1 MWPTLLY
8 AALAIAICGWIFTSF
23 RQRRK
28 VHALE
33 RSKEEIQ
40 VEETLVFDFLHG
52 LGEAFRETIK
62 PHDLHRLIVEGATR
76 ILDAHGGALYLTD
89 RSGNKLVPVF
99 LSKGCP
105 PLVPVPGHILH
116 QAATTP
122 AALEGFLRMHSVPPS
137 EGLIGTETIKP
148 HDLHR
153 LIVEG
158 ATRILDAHG
167 GALYLTDRSGNK
179 LVPVFLSK
187 GCPPLVPVPGH
198 ILHQAATAP
207 AALEGFL
214 RMHSVPPGEGLIG
227 TVWQTTQPVSLA
239 DVRDVPELAR
249 LRETPLGTASLMATA
264 LLYGKQNMGV
274 LAVGNGPM
282 GAPFTPSDFVVFKSI
297 AEQSA
302 FALYNAIIY
311 SEANEKKRLDH
322 DLEIARDI
330 QRILLPEKSPAVPGF
345 EIAGINI
352 PARQVSGDYFDYIRV
367 DEHRLGVAIADVS
380 GKGVPASLIMAICRS
395 VLRSQAPQNPSPA
408 EVLKAVN
415 RQLYPDI
422 KEDMFISMAYLV
434 VDHSV
439 GSITLARAGHDA
451 PLLYRRAQQTV
462 ELIKPP
468 GMVVG
473 IDSGSV
479 FDRITNDFAI
489 RLEQDDCLV
498 LYTDGV
504 TEALDAEGF
513 EFGIDRMI
521 QSVRAS
527 AAHGASAII
536 TRLIDDVRNFVGAH
550 PQNDDITL
558 ITIRKHEKDQP

>member
-122 AALEGFLRMHSVPPS
+122 S
-137 EGLIGTETIKP
+137 
-148 HDLHR
+148 
-153 LIVEG
+153 
-158 ATRILDAHG
+158 
-167 GALYLTDRSGNK
+167 
-179 LVPVFLSK
+179 
-187 GCPPLVPVPGH
+187 
-198 ILHQAATAP
+198 
-207 AALEGFL
+207 ALEGFL

-227 TVWQTTQPVSLA
+227 TVWQTAQPVSLA

-249 LRETPLGTASLMATA
+249 LRETPLGTASLMATS

-282 GAPFTPSDFVVFKSI
+282 GAPFTPSEFVVFKSI

-322 DLEIARDI
+322 DLQIARDI
-330 QRILLPEKSPAVPGF
+330 QRILLPAEAPSVNGF
-345 EIAGINI
+345 EISGINV
-352 PARQVSGDYFDYIRV
+352 PARQVSGDYFDYIKID
-367 DEHRLGVAIADVS
+367 DERLGVAIADVS

-395 VLRSQAPQNPSPA
+395 VLRAEAARNPSPA
-408 EVLKAVN
+408 DVLRKVN

-434 VDHSV
+434 LDHQHDGV
-439 GSITLARAGHDA
+439 TLARAGHDA
-451 PLLYRRAQQTV
+451 PLWYQRQSQTV
-462 ELIKPP
+462 TPVKSP

-479 FDRITNDFAI
+479 FDRLTVDFAVP
-489 RLEQDDCLV
+489 LERNDCLV

-504 TEALDAEGF
+504 TETLNSEGD
-513 EFGIDRMI
+513 EYGVDRMM

-527 AAHGASAII
+527 ANDGAQAIVKRI
-536 TRLIDDVRNFVGAH
+536 IEDVREFTGSV
-550 PQNDDITL
+550 PQNDDMTL
-558 ITIRKHEKDQP
+558 IAIRKT

>member
-8 AALAIAICGWIFTSF
+8 ALLAIAICGWVFTTF

-40 VEETLVFDFLHG
+40 VEEMLVFDFLHG

-76 ILDAHGGALYLTD
+76 ILDANGGALYLTD
-89 RSGNKLVPVF
+89 RSGNKLVPLF

-122 AALEGFLRMHSVPPS
+122 ADLEGFLRMH
-137 EGLIGTETIKP
+137 T
-148 HDLHR
+148 
-153 LIVEG
+153 
-158 ATRILDAHG
+158 
-167 GALYLTDRSGNK
+167 
-179 LVPVFLSK
+179 
-187 GCPPLVPVPGH
+187 
-198 ILHQAATAP
+198 
-207 AALEGFL
+207 
-214 RMHSVPPGEGLIG
+214 VPPGEGLIG

-322 DLEIARDI
+322 DLEIAREI
-330 QRILLPEKSPAVPGF
+330 QRSLLPDQSPVVPGF
-345 EIAGINI
+345 EIAGINL
-352 PARQVSGDYFDYIRV
+352 PARQVSGDYFDYIRI
-367 DEHRLGVAIADVS
+367 DDHRLGVAIADVS
-380 GKGVPASLIMAICRS
+380 GKGVPASLIMAISRS
-395 VLRSQAPQNPSPA
+395 VLRSQAPNNPSPA
-408 EVLKAVN
+408 AVLRSVN

-422 KEDMFISMAYLV
+422 KEDMFISLAYLV
-434 VDHSV
+434 LDHEV
-439 GSITLARAGHDA
+439 GSITITRAGHDA
-451 PLLYRRAQQTV
+451 PLLYRHAKGCIETV
-462 ELIKPP
+462 KPP
-468 GMVVG
+468 GMVLG

-479 FDRITNDFAI
+479 FDRVTTDFPLA
-489 RLEQDDCLV
+489 LERDDCLV
-498 LYTDGV
+498 LYTD
-504 TEALDAEGF
+504 
-513 EFGIDRMI
+513 
-521 QSVRAS
+521 
-527 AAHGASAII
+527 
-536 TRLIDDVRNFVGAH
+536 
-550 PQNDDITL
+550 
-558 ITIRKHEKDQP
+558 